1 MFKSTTTQLLLGAAA
16 LGLAACATSTPYAP
30 AEDGRGYGFT
40 DQKIEDDRYRITFRG
55 NSQTSREAVE
65 TYLLLRAAEL
75 TLENGYDHFVV
86 VEDDTDKTTTY
97 TGTTG
102 AGFGPA
108 FGPGLGFYGVG
119 RAFPYYG
126 FGYPWGAGFVGGGFV
141 NDVNIRPRD
150 RYTALAYI
158 VMGRGDKPAGEIAA
172 YDARQVEQNLRTV
185 VEAAQERS

>member
-1 MFKSTTTQLLLGAAA
+1 MFKTKPHHLLLGAAA

-30 AEDGRGYGFT
+30 AEANKGYGFT

-55 NSQTSREAVE
+55 NAQTSRDAVE

-86 VEDDTDKTTTY
+86 VEDDTDKSTTY
-97 TGTTG
+97 TGIG
-102 AGFGPA
+102 GGGA

-126 FGYPWGAGFVGGGFV
+126 FGYPWGAGFGPGFGGFA

-150 RYTALAYI
+150 RYTAIAY
-158 VMGRGDKPAGEIAA
+158 VKMGQGEKPAEELAA
-172 YDARQVEQNLRTV
+172 YDARQVEQNLRSLV
-185 VEAAQERS
+185 AQAGD